1 VRGPSRLA
9 SGAQWELY
17 WNKISEA
24 VILSLGLSNDSHFGQ
39 KYGDSRGFWFRKRW
53 RNGRAPLRLSLRIG
67 CAVVFLCASVLAAVP
82 ADPEAVTTSCGPGL
96 QLTADQIAQRLAA
109 RNVERAQHLGSFE
122 SERHYELEYT
132 GFPSSRSATM
142 SVNATYRAPGT
153 KQFTVTAETGS
164 KLILTRVLHRLLE
177 SEQESS
183 SDEANRKATALT
195 TANYRFALR
204 GCDASADRDTYVMN
218 VEPLRDNK
226 FLYRGTI
233 WIDAADF
240 AVVRIDAEPAKNPSI
255 WTKHSQIHH
264 QYQKVGEFYL
274 PSSNET
280 VTEVRLGGRSVL
292 KIRYENYRIHTSG
305 EDHGRWSASNSK

>member
-1 VRGPSRLA
+1 M
-9 SGAQWELY
+9 
-17 WNKISEA
+17 
-24 VILSLGLSNDSHFGQ
+24 
-39 KYGDSRGFWFRKRW
+39 
-53 RNGRAPLRLSLRIG
+53 RAPLRIA
-67 CAVVFLCASVLAAVP
+67 CAAIFLCASVLIALA
-82 ADPEAVTTSCGPGL
+82 ADPEPATVPCGAGL
-96 QLTADQIAQRLAA
+96 SLTADQIAQRLAA
-109 RNVERAQHLGSFE
+109 KNAERAQHLRGFE

-132 GFPSSRSATM
+132 GFPSARSASM

-153 KQFTVTAETGS
+153 KQFTVIAESGS

-183 SDEANRKATALT
+183 SDESHRQATALT

-204 GCDASADRDTYVMN
+204 GCDVSAGRDAYVMN

-233 WIDAADF
+233 WIDAVDF

-255 WTKHSQIHH
+255 WTKRSQIHH
-264 QYQKVGEFYL
+264 QYQKFGEFYL

-292 KIRYENYRIHTSG
+292 RIRYENYKVQASG
-305 EDHGRWSASNSK
+305 ESHDSLTAKN

>member
-1 VRGPSRLA
+1 MAVRPMKA
-9 SGAQWELY
+9 A
-17 WNKISEA
+17 
-24 VILSLGLSNDSHFGQ
+24 LGIA
-39 KYGDSRGFWFRKRW
+39 Y
-53 RNGRAPLRLSLRIG
+53 AAI
-67 CAVVFLCASVLAAVP
+67 FLCTSVFTAVAADTEP
-82 ADPEAVTTSCGPGL
+82 APCGAGL
-96 QLTADQIAQRLAA
+96 KLTGDQIAQRLAA
-109 RNVERAQHLGSFE
+109 KNAERAQHLTSFE

-132 GFPSSRSATM
+132 GFPSARSATM
-142 SVNATYRAPGT
+142 SVNAIYRAPGT
-153 KQFTVTAETGS
+153 KQFTVIAESGS

-183 SDEANRKATALT
+183 SDESNRNATILT
-195 TANYRFALR
+195 TANYRFDLR
-204 GCDASADRDTYVMN
+204 GCDASASRDSYVMN

-233 WIDAADF
+233 WIDATDF

-292 KIRYENYRIHTSG
+292 KIRYENYRVHASG
-305 EDHGRWSASNSK
+305 QNHDSQTAKN